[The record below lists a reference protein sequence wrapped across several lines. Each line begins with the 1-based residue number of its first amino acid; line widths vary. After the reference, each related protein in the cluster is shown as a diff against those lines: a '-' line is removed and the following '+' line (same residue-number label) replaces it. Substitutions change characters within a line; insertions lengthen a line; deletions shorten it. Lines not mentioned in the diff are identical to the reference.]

1 MCAARP
7 QTLSTDE
14 RIVNPSTG
22 RRSSAL
28 AVTADDD
35 PVAVTDLGSY
45 HRPFTRVLVLVV
57 AVALM
62 TATVAL
68 GIAPSTHATA
78 ATRWVW
84 PLDPQPDVLTGFDPP
99 DERWNDGHRGV
110 DLAGWAGE
118 PVLSAGDGVVS
129 FAGMLAG
136 RGVVAVSH
144 GTLRTTYLPVDADV
158 SVGQHVEAGEE
169 IGTLAVIGGHC
180 LPRVCLHWGLLRGS
194 TYLNPLTLVGA
205 GPIRLL
211 PDSRSSTLRRLFM
224 PAPAAGPMLLL
235 PATPTALSGSGAR
248 VGQPVGRAQ
257 PLGGDM
263 GVELRGGE
271 RGVAEEFLHRA
282 QVCSAFEEV
291 RCG

>member
-1 MCAARP
+1 MNA
-7 QTLSTDE
+7 
-14 RIVNPSTG
+14 STG
-22 RRSSAL
+22 RRRSDRTTVAG
-28 AVTADDD
+28 DD
-35 PVAVTDLGSY
+35 PVAMTDLGSRL
-45 HRPFTRVLVLVV
+45 RPFTRVLLLLLSISLTS
-57 AVALM
+57 AA
-62 TATVAL
+62 
-68 GIAPSTHATA
+68 ATA
-78 ATRWVW
+78 VLGATSASPAAAAARWVW

-99 DERWNDGHRGV
+99 DERWNAGHRGV

-144 GTLRTTYLPVDADV
+144 GAMRTTYLPVDADV
-158 SVGQHVEAGEE
+158 SVGQHVEAGEV
-169 IGTLAVIGGHC
+169 IGTLAVVGGHC

-194 TYLNPLTLVGA
+194 TYLNPLALVGA

-211 PDSRSSTLRRLFM
+211 PDSRSSTLRQLFM
-224 PAPAAGPMLLL
+224 PAPIPGPMLVL

-263 GVELRGGE
+263 GVELRGCE

-282 QVCSAFEEV
+282 QVGSAFEEV
-291 RCG
+291 GCG